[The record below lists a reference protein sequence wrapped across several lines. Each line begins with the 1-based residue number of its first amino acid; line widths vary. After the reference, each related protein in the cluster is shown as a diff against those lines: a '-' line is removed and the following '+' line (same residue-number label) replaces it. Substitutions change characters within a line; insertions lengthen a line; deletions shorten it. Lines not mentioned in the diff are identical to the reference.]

1 MDMVLDQQ
9 IPEPS
14 DGIAV
19 RNLVAGLY
27 FTKIRKRAA
36 VNDFVSGSFVRK
48 VVQVLDKVDSQHQ
61 LKIVGLVSARS
72 FIIARLDQLVQ
83 LLSRQDG
90 VHLFEKFPLVRFY
103 FF

>member
-1 MDMVLDQQ
+1 MIVESTIVPFFQNQSAVGQGLYDHSKELFMDMVLDQQ

-27 FTKIRKRAA
+27 FTEIRKRAA

-48 VVQVLDKVDSQHQ
+48 VVQVLS
-61 LKIVGLVSARS
+61 G
-72 FIIARLDQLVQ
+72 
-83 LLSRQDG
+83 
-90 VHLFEKFPLVRFY
+90 
-103 FF
+103 

>member
-1 MDMVLDQQ
+1 MVLDQQ

-27 FTKIRKRAA
+27 FTEIRKRAA

-48 VVQVLDKVDSQHQ
+48 VVQVLDKVDSRSC
-61 LKIVGLVSARS
+61 KIYCVNSQS
-72 FIIARLDQLVQ
+72 MVQ
-83 LLSRQDG
+83 
-90 VHLFEKFPLVRFY
+90 
-103 FF
+103 